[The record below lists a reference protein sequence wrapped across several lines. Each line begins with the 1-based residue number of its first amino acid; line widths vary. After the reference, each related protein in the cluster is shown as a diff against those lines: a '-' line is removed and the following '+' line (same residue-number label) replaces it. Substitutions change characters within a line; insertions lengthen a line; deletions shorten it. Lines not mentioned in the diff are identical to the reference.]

1 MKITFLIIFTMILPL
16 ALFSQT
22 EDLKVLDQW
31 LKYTD
36 AENSLYHYYS
46 AQAFRFLDKRETEI
60 SKLSTKADWQKRQ
73 KKVKDTLMRIVGP
86 FPEKTPLNPKITGIV
101 KKKNYSV
108 EKIIFESQ
116 PKFYVTAAMFI
127 PNNLERKAPAIIFT
141 SGHSIEAFR
150 WPDYQKV
157 ILNLVEKGF
166 IVFAYDPIA
175 QGERIQYF
183 DPELEKSLV
192 GTCVDEHTYVG
203 LQCFLAGSSLAR
215 YMIWDGI
222 RAVDY
227 LLTRDEVDSERI
239 GITGH
244 SGGGT
249 QSAYIA
255 AFDDRILAVA
265 PECYLTNMRR
275 LWERQGPQD
284 AEQNF
289 LNGIASGLDIPDL
302 LEVRAP
308 KPALQITTT
317 QDFFSIQG
325 TRETEREVKKVYKV
339 FGAEN
344 NFYRVEDD
352 APHAVTKKNR
362 EKRNAFFQTQLNL
375 PGDSKDYDV
384 NLLTNKELQ
393 ITKTGQIKTSLGG
406 ETVFTLNKKEAVKL
420 VNDLNKK
427 RKNLNKHLKNVIAD
441 AKELSGYITPNK
453 IEEPVFTGR
462 YIRKGYV
469 IEKYFMKGEGDY
481 PIPFLMFLPEIQT
494 GNPIIYLNPDG
505 KEVDAAVGDEIESL
519 VKNGHPVLAP
529 DLVGTG
535 EMGPNLSLWA
545 NFASDLGT
553 VSYKHWFGPI
563 QIGRSVVAIHAG
575 DIQRLVMYLK
585 ERSDIKND
593 KIFALAKGNSCPA
606 LLHAAAF
613 ERAFD
618 KIMLVNPL
626 VSYRSLVMNPFY
638 HADAVP
644 PIVTNAL
651 TAYDLPDLEATLTP
665 AQLLLLNVK
674 NQLGNDVSQDVLE
687 EDLSIVK
694 SAFSQAHAKDNLKV
708 IKMKS
713 QQNIKDVYNDWF
725 H

>member
-1 MKITFLIIFTMILPL
+1 MKISLLIIFAMIMQIT
-16 ALFSQT
+16 LFSQT

-36 AENSLYHYYS
+36 VQNSLYHYYS
-46 AQAFRFLDKRETEI
+46 EQAFNFLDKRENEI
-60 SKLSTKADWQKRQ
+60 SKLTTKADWLKRQ
-73 KKVKDTLMRIVGP
+73 KKVKNTLMNVVGP
-86 FPEKTPLNPKITGIV
+86 FPQKTPLNPQVIDIV
-101 KKKNYSV
+101 KKKDYRI

-127 PNNLERKAPAIIFT
+127 PNKLKGKTPAIILT

-157 ILNLVEKGF
+157 ILNFVKKGF
-166 IVFAYDPIA
+166 IVFSFDPIA

-183 DPELEKSLV
+183 DSELNKSLV
-192 GTCVDEHTYVG
+192 GSCVAEHTYVG
-203 LQCFLAGSSLAR
+203 LQCFLTGSSLAR

-227 LLTRDEVDSERI
+227 LLTRKEVDPKRI

-289 LNGIASGLDIPDL
+289 NKGIASGLDMADL

-317 QDFFSIQG
+317 QDMFSIQG
-325 TRETEREVKKVYKV
+325 AKETEKEVKDVYKV
-339 FGAEN
+339 FNLED
-344 NFYRVEDD
+344 NFNRVEDD

-362 EKRNAFFQTQLNL
+362 EARNAFFQKVLDL
-375 PGDSKDYDV
+375 PGDPKDYDV
-384 NLLTNKELQ
+384 DFLTYEELK
-393 ITKTGQIKTSLGG
+393 ITSTGQVKTSLGG
-406 ETVFTLNKKEAVKL
+406 ETVFSLNKVEAEKL
-420 VNDLNKK
+420 VDKLNKN
-427 RKNLNKHLKNVIAD
+427 RENIDSHLKKVISD
-441 AKELSGYITPNK
+441 AKKLSGYIKPNK
-453 IEEPVFTGR
+453 IEMPVFTGR
-462 YIRKGYV
+462 YQRNGYS

-481 PIPFLMFLPEIQT
+481 PIPFLLFLPREQKGEPIVYI
-494 GNPIIYLNPDG
+494 NPNG
-505 KEVDAAVGDEIESL
+505 KEAEAFIGGEIESI
-519 VKNGHPVLAP
+519 VKTGHPVLTP

-535 EMGPNLSLWA
+535 EMGPNLSLWGNFDA
-545 NFASDLGT
+545 NLGT
-553 VSYKHWFGPI
+553 VSYKHWFAPV
-563 QIGRSVVAIHAG
+563 QIGRSIVGIHAA
-575 DIQRLVMYLK
+575 DIQRLVSYIK
-585 ERSDIKND
+585 KRSDIKSD
-593 KIFALAKGNSCPA
+593 KIIGLAKGNSCPA
-606 LLHAAAF
+606 LLFANAF
-613 ERAFD
+613 EKSFS
-618 KIMLVNPL
+618 KIILVDPL
-626 VSYRSLVMNPFY
+626 ISYRSIVMNRFY

-651 TAYDLPDLEATLTP
+651 TAFDLPDIEASLAP
-665 AQLLLLNVK
+665 SELILVNVK
-674 NQLGNDVSQDVLE
+674 NQLGNNASEKVLE
-687 EDLSIVK
+687 QDLSFVK
-694 SAFSQAHAKDNLKV
+694 YSYDKANAKDNFN
-708 IKMKS
+708 IIKS
-713 QQNIKDVYNDWF
+713 QPNQSIKDIYSKWLK
-725 H
+725 